1 MLSEKILLEADFLR
15 WEVLRVSSYE
25 RKIAEVLLLIS
36 LSISS
41 FTVFL
46 CTHNNQRLICAL
58 SRLFLP
64 NFIQKRAICPGKV
77 HLSLK

>member
-1 MLSEKILLEADFLR
+1 MLSEKILFEADFLR
-15 WEVLRVSSYE
+15 WEVLVSSHE

>member
-15 WEVLRVSSYE
+15 GEVLGVSSHE
-25 RKIAEVLLLIS
+25 QKIAEVLLLIS

-46 CTHNNQRLICAL
+46 CTHNYQRLTCAL

-64 NFIQKRAICPGKV
+64 HFIQKRAICPGKV

>member
-15 WEVLRVSSYE
+15 GEVLGVGFHE
-25 RKIAEVLLLIS
+25 RKIAKVLLLIS

-46 CTHNNQRLICAL
+46 CTHNNQRLTSAL
-58 SRLFLP
+58 PRLLLP